1 VPEDQDRDQER
12 LIAEALRAQASHT
25 PMPPAGRASEG
36 YGLLSGTDL
45 PLGPPAPP
53 GATVSM
59 PSAEVPQAPQ
69 APQAPADR
77 RVPVLAI
84 LLLAVA
90 LGLAAGAVTGLLTL
104 L

>member
-69 APQAPADR
+69 APADR

>member
-1 VPEDQDRDQER
+1 VRRITVPAVADDQER

-45 PLGPPAPP
+45 PLGPPARP
-53 GATVSM
+53 GATASM
-59 PSAEVPQAPQ
+59 PSDEIPEP
-69 APQAPADR
+69 PAHR
-77 RVPVLAI
+77 GVSVLAV

-90 LGLAAGAVTGLLTL
+90 LGLAAGAVVGLLTL